1 MAAAGIQ
8 MASTTDMTLARISP
22 AVANTAA
29 RPANRN
35 SPEISTA
42 VRANT
47 PGQNAGPGRGKPD
60 PGHRRRTLVRQTS
73 RVGELAEAIFGP
85 VIRGTLS
92 QAAAYPDA
100 TLASI
105 AEFLSAH
112 RALLYSYLTTVSQG
126 GSADIVKPASA
137 RADP

>member
-8 MASTTDMTLARISP
+8 MASTTDITLARISP

-47 PGQNAGPGRGKPD
+47 RGRMLAPDRANPIPAKSNGAG
-60 PGHRRRTLVRQTS
+60 
-73 RVGELAEAIFGP
+73 
-85 VIRGTLS
+85 
-92 QAAAYPDA
+92 
-100 TLASI
+100 AS
-105 AEFLSAH
+105 
-112 RALLYSYLTTVSQG
+112 G
-126 GSADIVKPASA
+126 
-137 RADP
+137 